1 MITNHRIVKEKGD
14 PLTSSTPPNSA
25 DARLPAMA
33 GIKVVEFAHVIAGPL
48 AGTLLADLGA
58 DVVHVEDPTAGDPG
72 RLQGPAKDGAH
83 LWWKVSARN
92 KRSVTLNLR
101 TEEGQAIAHD
111 LVRWADVVITNVRV
125 NTLAK
130 WGLDWATLHALK
142 PTLVMLQITG
152 NGAETS
158 ARNDPGFGKVGEAR
172 SGVVYVTGFPDGP
185 PVHTGFSH
193 ADAVTALMGAF
204 AISAALVRRNDPDFD
219 GEWIDLALFESLYRL
234 VEWQVIFYDQL
245 GTTPERAGNQLAVSP
260 GAVINT
266 YLSADGVWITV
277 TSGTPRSVQNIAAL
291 LDEPADQYLTVP
303 DQLARRDR
311 LDQLLHD
318 WVGRHPADEC
328 LAKMAEL
335 EVVASRIF
343 SVADIVDDPI
353 YAERDDIVTVD
364 DPELG
369 PVRMQAVV
377 PKLHSRPG
385 TVWRTGPALGA
396 DNDAV
401 YGDWLGMAEDRLAEL
416 HKAGVI

>member
-1 MITNHRIVKEKGD
+1 M
-14 PLTSSTPPNSA
+14 TSSTPPNGA
-25 DARLPAMA
+25 KLPAMA
-33 GIKVVEFAHVIAGPL
+33 GVKVVEFAHVIAGPL

-125 NTLAK
+125 NTLEK
-130 WGLDWATLHALK
+130 WKLDWPTLHALK

-158 ARNDPGFGKVGEAR
+158 ARNDPGFGKVGEAK

-204 AISAALVRRNDPDFD
+204 AISASLVRRHDPDFD

-266 YLSADGVWITV
+266 YPSADGVWITV

-291 LDEPADQYLTVP
+291 LGEPADEYLTVP

-335 EVVASRIF
+335 EVVASRIY

-396 DNDAV
+396 DNDTV
-401 YGDWLGMAEDRLAEL
+401 YADWLGMSEDRLAEL
-416 HKAGVI
+416 HKSGVI